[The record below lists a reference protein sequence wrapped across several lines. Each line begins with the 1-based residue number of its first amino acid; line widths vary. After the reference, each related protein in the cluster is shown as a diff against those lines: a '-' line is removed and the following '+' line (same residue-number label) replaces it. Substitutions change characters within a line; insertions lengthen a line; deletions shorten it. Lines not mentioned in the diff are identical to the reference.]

1 MKLVGLVLVN
11 IFLWYSNTQAQ
22 VTTIDI
28 AAFEQRINMPRI
40 QLLDVRTAEEYKM
53 AHLQKSLQADWLDQ
67 KQFADRI
74 QHLDKNIP
82 VLLYCASGVRSG
94 EALKWMKTQGFT
106 QLANLKGGLAA
117 WKLAAK
123 PLVVLN
129 EPKQMSVKNFSAL
142 LSEGTVLVDIGA
154 EWCPPCKKMEP
165 VLQQLQ
171 KELGTS
177 YTLVIVD
184 GGIDIEVMKYLK
196 AEGLPTFIV
205 YKNGQETWRKQ
216 GIVSYEMLKAALE
229 KK

>member
-1 MKLVGLVLVN
+1 MCGAS
-11 IFLWYSNTQAQ
+11 IQAQ
-22 VTTIDI
+22 MSTIGVVD
-28 AAFEQRINMPRI
+28 FEQKMSEPSI
-40 QLLDVRTAEEYKM
+40 QLLDVRTSGEYKM
-53 AHLQKSLQADWLDQ
+53 GHLKKSLQADWFDQ

-74 QHLDKNIP
+74 QHLDKKIP

-94 EALKWMKTQGFT
+94 EAMKWMKEQGFEV
-106 QLANLKGGLAA
+106 LANLKGGLTA

-123 PLVVLN
+123 PLVVLI

-216 GIVSYEMLKAALE
+216 GIVAYEMLKAALE